1 MDLTVVLNL
10 LLSITIVVLGIKR
23 YLQSGVKAFAFIGLG
38 FLMFA
43 ISHVCVL
50 MGWTSVATALAVVR
64 FAGYSLVIIGL
75 VL

>member
-10 LLSITIVVLGIKR
+10 VLSITIVVLGIKR
-23 YLQSGVKAFAFIGLG
+23 YLQSEVKAFVFIGLG

-43 ISHVCVL
+43 LSHVCVL
-50 MGWTSVATALAVVR
+50 MGWLSFKTALAVVR
-64 FAGYSLVIIGL
+64 IAGYIFVIIGL